1 MGILEGHEEAGER
14 GLHASYGGMR
24 RLVGG
29 LHASHGGMG
38 SLIGKLWASWR
49 GMGKL
54 MERASRVS
62 WRPEEAGGG
71 ALGGARVGAEW
82 GLGQ

>member
-1 MGILEGHEEAGER
+1 MGILEGHEEAG
-14 GLHASYGGMR
+14 GGTSR
-24 RLVGG
+24 V
-29 LHASHGGMG
+29 
-38 SLIGKLWASWR
+38 SWR
-49 GMGKL
+49 HGEPNRETVGIL
-54 MERASRVS
+54 EGHGEADGGSSRIS